1 MNIVRI
7 GLRRYSVDMNINDIK
22 AFLTA
27 HKEEIEKEIK
37 IIDYSSIDKQ
47 YYYSEITLCRIN
59 TNLGNIIWRI
69 RTCKNE
75 DIEIQVMVDAYSKY
89 RDYEKLSC
97 TRLYKTLDMDI
108 LRSWNNYIK
117 GIKHIICVGE
127 EHCQKIVSNG
137 VRKGMILKGYV

>member
-7 GLRRYSVDMNINDIK
+7 WLRRYSDNMNIIDVK

-27 HKEEIEKEIK
+27 NKEEIEKEIK

-59 TNLGNIIWRI
+59 TNLGYIIWSI
-69 RTCKNE
+69 RTIINDK
-75 DIEIQVMVDAYSKY
+75 IEIHVIVDSYSKY
-89 RDYEKLSC
+89 RDYGKLSC
-97 TRLYKTLDMDI
+97 TRVYSALDMDI